1 MANLRIV
8 ANNATDLSTC
18 TLSATT
24 ANSSYPVSNLT
35 DPARGTLFRTTD
47 ATASREIKLTWSADV
62 SVNTVA
68 LCRHNLT
75 NSATWNIYVYS
86 TTDWTGTPL
95 WSATS
100 LDAYDTSLLGANAT
114 YTDAD
119 VRGLKNSVYYHSSTA
134 TTAQSLKIVISDT
147 SNPDGYLEASRL
159 FVGAYQSPALNPA
172 FGAAMVWREDA
183 RQYRTDGGSLRTH
196 YVVQPWRELTLQM
209 RYFAPADRLIWSDL
223 FRYCG
228 LRRDFWFSLY
238 PADGTAKEIEG
249 QGSFKFAETG
259 AISHE
264 LPAHWLTSYR
274 IAEA

>member
-159 FVGAYQSPALNPA
+159 FVGAYQSPARN
-172 FGAAMVWREDA
+172 AAPGVTMEWAEDS

-196 YVVQPWRELTLQM
+196 YVVQPWRELDVQM
-209 RYFAPADRLIWSDL
+209 RHFSAADRLIWSDL
-223 FRYCG
+223 YRYCG
-228 LRRDFWFSLY
+228 RRRDFWFSLY
-238 PADGTAKEIEG
+238 PGDGTSAELENQG
-249 QGSFKFAETG
+249 QFKFKSVA
-259 AISHE
+259 ALSHDA
-264 LPAHWLTSYR
+264 PSHWLTSYT